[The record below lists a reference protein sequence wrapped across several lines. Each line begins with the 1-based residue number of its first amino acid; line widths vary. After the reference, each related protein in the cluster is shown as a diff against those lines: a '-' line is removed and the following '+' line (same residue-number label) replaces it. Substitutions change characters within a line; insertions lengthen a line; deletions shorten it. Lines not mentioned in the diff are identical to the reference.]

1 VLTRAAHLGFPVC
14 DARTVPS
21 LARAERAALLELLT
35 DLGPDAPTLC
45 EGWTTHDLAAHL
57 VVRERRPHAVP
68 GLVVPAL
75 HGITARLERR
85 MRPTAYDDLLAAL
98 RSGPPVWSPVG
109 LPDPLYD
116 PANLHEFYVHHEDVR
131 RLADPGPR
139 AATPGLDDALWSR
152 LRTLARVFTRR
163 ARGLGMTLATP
174 DARSLRARSGPDEVV
189 LRGTPRELFLWLWG
203 RRSVA
208 DVAVEGP
215 AGAVERLAQTRI
227 GP

>member
-1 VLTRAAHLGFPVC
+1 MLTRAAHLGFPVC
-14 DARTVPS
+14 DARTVTS

-75 HGITARLERR
+75 HGVTARLERR
-85 MRPTAYDDLLAAL
+85 MRATAYDDLLAAL

-131 RLADPGPR
+131 RLAEPGAR
-139 AATPGLDDALWSR
+139 AATPGLDEALWSR
-152 LRTLARVFTRR
+152 LRLLAPAFTRR
-163 ARGLGMTLATP
+163 VRGLGLTLVTP
-174 DARSLRARSGPDEVV
+174 DARSLRARSGGDEVV
-189 LRGTPRELFLWLWG
+189 LRGTPHELFLWVWG

-208 DVAVEGP
+208 DVSVEGP
-215 AGAVERLAQTRI
+215 AAAVERLAQTRI

>member
-1 VLTRAAHLGFPVC
+1 MS
-14 DARTVPS
+14 S
-21 LARAERAALLELLT
+21 LAHAERAALLDLMT

-75 HGITARLERR
+75 HGVTAALERR
-85 MRPTAYDDLLAAL
+85 MRPTSYDALLATL

-109 LPDPLYD
+109 LPGPLYD

-131 RLADPGPR
+131 RLVDPTPRPADG
-139 AATPGLDDALWSR
+139 ALDAALWTR
-152 LRTLARVFTRR
+152 LRLLAPAFTRR
-163 ARGLGMTLATP
+163 ARGLGLTLVTP
-174 DARSLRARSGPDEVV
+174 GADSLRVRGGEPEVTV
-189 LRGTPRELFLWLWG
+189 RGTARELFLWVYG
-203 RRSVA
+203 RGRVA
-208 DVAVEGP
+208 DVVLDGP
-215 AGAVERLAQTRI
+215 PAAVERLALTRL

>member
-1 VLTRAAHLGFPVC
+1 MT
-14 DARTVPS
+14 S
-21 LARAERAALLELLT
+21 LARAERVALIDLLT
-35 DLGPDAPTLC
+35 TLGPDAPTLC

-75 HGITARLERR
+75 HGVTAALERR

-98 RSGPPVWSPVG
+98 RSGPPAWSPVG
-109 LPDPLYD
+109 LPGPLYD

-131 RLADPGPR
+131 RLVEAGLR

-152 LRTLARVFTRR
+152 LRVLAPVFTRR
-163 ARGLGMTLATP
+163 ADGLGLTLVTP
-174 DARSLRARSGPDEVV
+174 DARSMRARRGGEELV
-189 LRGTPRELFLWLWG
+189 LRGTARELFLWMWG
-203 RRSVA
+203 RRGAA
-208 DVAVEGP
+208 DVRVEDLP
-215 AGAVERLAQTRI
+215 AAVERLALTRI

>member
-1 VLTRAAHLGFPVC
+1 M
-14 DARTVPS
+14 PS
-21 LARAERAALLELLT
+21 LARAERAALLDLLT
-35 DLGPDAPTLC
+35 DVGPDAPTLC

-75 HGITARLERR
+75 HGVTAALERR
-85 MRPTAYDDLLAAL
+85 MRATPYDALLASL
-98 RSGPPVWSPVG
+98 RAGPPAWSPVG

-131 RLADPGPR
+131 RLADPSPR
-139 AATPGLDDALWSR
+139 AATPGLDGALWDR
-152 LRTLARVFTRR
+152 LRLLAPAFTRR
-163 ARGLGMTLATP
+163 ARGLGITLVTP
-174 DARSLRARSGPDEVV
+174 GAQSRRVRRGEQEVV
-189 LRGTPRELFLWLWG
+189 LRGTARELFLWMWG

-208 DVAVEGP
+208 AVQVDGP
-215 AGAVERLAQTRI
+215 GAAVERLAQTRI